1 MFKIPG
7 FYKLIPPESLVWIEG
22 EGNYSVVHFDNQQTY
37 LASVTLKW
45 FERQLSSFIR
55 VHRKALVNPGCI
67 RSLTFEGANQGAVI
81 LKDGRTLPISRNRMN
96 DVKQRLGVPLVGGN
110 RIRAWDM
117 AATNESLAVSLNL
130 TKS

>member
-7 FYKLIPPESLVWIEG
+7 FYKSVSVESLVWIEG
-22 EGNYSVVHFDNQQTY
+22 EGNYSIVHFDNQQTH

-45 FERQLSSFIR
+45 FERQLIPFLR
-55 VHRKALVNPGCI
+55 VHRKALVNPACI

-96 DVKQRLGVPLVGGN
+96 AVKQRVGIPLVPGN
-110 RIRAWDM
+110 RIRTWDM
-117 AATNESLAVSLNL
+117 PTTSDSSAASVN
-130 TKS
+130 